1 MASRGS
7 FQKHKKE
14 QARKEK
20 RQQKIDRR
28 QGRTVGPH
36 SVGSQADA
44 EPPIPTDDP
53 LTADITNNEHADQ
66 PGPNPNP
73 TVADDRRD
81 SLP

>member
-28 QGRTVGPH
+28 QGRTVVPPH
-36 SVGSQADA
+36 SLGSQADG
-44 EPPIPTDDP
+44 EPPIQSDDG
-53 LTADITNNEHADQ
+53 LTAEVTNTEHADQ
-66 PGPNPNP
+66 PGANP
-73 TVADDRRD
+73 TVADDHRD
-81 SLP
+81 SRP

>member
-28 QGRTVGPH
+28 QGRAMPPPP
-36 SVGSQADA
+36 SLGSHADA
-44 EPPIPTDDP
+44 EPPIQPDDALP
-53 LTADITNNEHADQ
+53 NEATNNEHADQ
-66 PGPNPNP
+66 PGPNP
-73 TVADDRRD
+73 TVADDHRESR
-81 SLP
+81 P

>member
-28 QGRTVGPH
+28 QGRTAGPH
-36 SVGSQADA
+36 PAGSQADT
-44 EPPIPTDDP
+44 ESPIQTDDA
-53 LTADITNNEHADQ
+53 LTGEITNNEHADQ
-66 PGPNPNP
+66 PGSNAA
-73 TVADDRRD
+73 VADDRRD